1 MKATGITRPV
11 DPLGRVAVPVELR
24 RSLGIKTDDL
34 MEVFVEGEYIM
45 LKKYES
51 KCIFCGSGEDVVS
64 LHDRSAMRKMHRRN
78 ERIISRPEDKIGK
91 VHCKA
96 ERTP

>member
-11 DPLGRVAVPVELR
+11 DPLGRVVIPVELR

-45 LKKYES
+45 LMHILRKRRG
-51 KCIFCGSGEDVVS
+51 CG
-64 LHDRSAMRKMHRRN
+64 LA
-78 ERIISRPEDKIGK
+78 
-91 VHCKA
+91 A
-96 ERTP
+96 

>member
-11 DPLGRVAVPVELR
+11 DPLGRVVIPVELR

-45 LKKYES
+45 RS
-51 KCIFCGSGEDVVS
+51 CSGG
-64 LHDRSAMRKMHRRN
+64 RS
-78 ERIISRPEDKIGK
+78 
-91 VHCKA
+91 
-96 ERTP
+96 

>member
-11 DPLGRVAVPVELR
+11 DPLGRVVIPVELR

-51 KCIFCGSGEDVVS
+51 KCIFCGSGE
-64 LHDRSAMRKMHRRN
+64 HDKN
-78 ERIISRPEDKIGK
+78 
-91 VHCKA
+91 VCKKCI
-96 ERTP
+96 EEMKEL